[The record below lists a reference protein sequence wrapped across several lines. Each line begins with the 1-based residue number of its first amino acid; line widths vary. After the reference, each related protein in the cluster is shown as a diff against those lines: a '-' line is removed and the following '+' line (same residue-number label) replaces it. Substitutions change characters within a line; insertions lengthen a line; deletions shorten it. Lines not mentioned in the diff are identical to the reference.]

1 MTRVL
6 LAAASLSLLTPA
18 FAQTAA
24 TPQQPKPA
32 RIPYFIDPSVINLS
46 LLIPPPPA
54 RDSSITQSE
63 LAEVHRNEQT
73 RTPAQITAAKF
84 DDTHEDIFI
93 YSTVLGRN
101 FTPEALPI
109 TADFSAHIRNDA
121 GVVDPPLKN
130 LYSRPRPFVSD
141 TTLHP
146 VCEAKPEGSYPSGH
160 SLNGYLYAYAL
171 AEIIPEK
178 HEEILARADDYAHNR
193 IVCGVHYPS
202 DLEASRRA
210 ASIVFGYMLANPRFQ
225 HELAAAREETRHH
238 LNLQ

>member
-6 LAAASLSLLTPA
+6 LFAASFFLLTSA

-24 TPQQPKPA
+24 APPPKPS
-32 RIPYFIDPSVINLS
+32 RTPYFIDPTLINLS
-46 LLIPPPPA
+46 LLIPPPPM
-54 RDSSITQSE
+54 RDSAITQSE
-63 LAEVHRNEQT
+63 LSELHRSEQT
-73 RTPAQITAAKF
+73 RTPGQISAAKF

-93 YSTVLGRN
+93 YSNVLGPT
-101 FTPEALPI
+101 FTPETLPI
-109 TADFSAHIRNDA
+109 TAAFSAHIRNDA

-130 LYSRPRPFVSD
+130 LYSRPRPFISD

-171 AEIIPEK
+171 AEIVPEK
-178 HEEILARADDYAHNR
+178 HAEILARADDYAHNR

>member
-1 MTRVL
+1 MTRAL
-6 LAAASLSLLTPA
+6 LAAASLLLLTPA
-18 FAQTAA
+18 FAQTVVAPPKA
-24 TPQQPKPA
+24 T
-32 RIPYFIDPSVINLS
+32 RTPYFIDPTLINLS

-54 RDSSITQSE
+54 RDSAITQSE
-63 LAEVHRNEQT
+63 LAEVHRSEQI
-73 RTPAQITAAKF
+73 RTPAQISAAKF
-84 DDTHEDIFI
+84 DDIHEDIFI
-93 YSTVLGRN
+93 YSNVLGPT

-109 TADFSAHIRNDA
+109 TAAFSAHIRNDA
-121 GVVDPPLKN
+121 GVVDPPLKT
-130 LYSRPRPFVSD
+130 LYSRPRPFVFD

-171 AEIIPEK
+171 AEIVPEK
-178 HEEILARADDYAHNR
+178 HAEILVRADDYAHHR